1 VKLIFNS
8 LILILTPLF
17 FLSCGRKTTD
27 TPEACVTAFI
37 SAVEEHDMG
46 EAWDLLGKDAQSYY
60 NRQGEIQRRSG
71 KGALENEIDRIKTF
85 RSSAKDYFIKKDDEN
100 LNTIL
105 LITSA
110 ENEFKVETE
119 LNDGDVKIK
128 DASSVQNV
136 LNVISG
142 TMKFEKIY

>member
-1 VKLIFNS
+1 MFLI
-8 LILILTPLF
+8 PLL

-27 TPEACVTAFI
+27 TPEGCVTTFI
-37 SAVEEHDMG
+37 SAVEEHDMSK
-46 EAWDLLGKDAQSYY
+46 AWDLLGKDAQSYY

-85 RSSAKDYFIKKDDEN
+85 RSPDKDYFMKKDDEN
-100 LNTIL
+100 LNIIL
-105 LITSA
+105 LVTSA

-119 LNDGDVKIK
+119 VNDGGVKIK

-142 TMKFEKIY
+142 VMKFEKIY